1 MSSRQLVVF
10 AFLLLLSC
18 GIASA
23 AFTEW
28 LAVQVFDHSFSPVE
42 GAEVYAQFQKNAVD
56 GTMKSKP
63 VKTNSSGEAAFH
75 FTNYE
80 QINSSTE
87 YAYTLYVK
95 YGNSTASGG
104 LIAGNTTAANPRRY
118 SFEIDAYYIN
128 SRVVDQNSRPINATI
143 TVESLSYTN
152 FEVTANADSF
162 GRAAFRVPPGTYNI
176 RAETAEFSK
185 SETVKV
191 DSATGNV
198 AVELKVPQYALQIN
212 VMDDRQKPL
221 VAHVEIGDVQTQTG
235 ANGSVL
241 IRNIGE
247 ALPEVKITYIN
258 QIKKLKPQLDRQTSV
273 EVVFDRTPPI
283 IKDVY
288 ATVSKSG
295 AGAITLFAED
305 NGTRASG
312 IDTVTVIW
320 EVNGVQ
326 TPVQTYAVGYNSFEA
341 KIPPQAQGTVV
352 KYVITVTDKEGNSE
366 TRAGSY
372 AVPVD
377 SSQGTQQTKPDT
389 GLLGGITI
397 EAIAMGVFAF
407 IIAAYAAVYYI
418 NKKKEEQE
426 AEESS
431 PYKQPPP
438 EPPKV

>member
-1 MSSRQLVVF
+1 MSSRQLFVF
-10 AFLLLLSC
+10 ALLLLLFC
-18 GIASA
+18 GILSA

-28 LAVQVFDHSFSPVE
+28 LVVQVFDHSYSVVE
-42 GAEVYAQFQKNAVD
+42 GAEVYAQFQNNAVA

-80 QINSSTE
+80 PLESSTE
-87 YAYTLYVK
+87 YSYTLYVK
-95 YGNSTASGG
+95 YGNFTTSNG
-104 LIAGNTTAANPRRY
+104 LIAGNTTAATPRRY

-128 SRVVDQNSRPINATI
+128 AKVVDQNLKPLNATVTI
-143 TVESLSYTN
+143 DSLSFTN
-152 FEVTANADSF
+152 FEASADTDSSGRVT
-162 GRAAFRVPPGTYNI
+162 FRVPIGTYNI
-176 RAETAEFSK
+176 RAESEVFSK
-185 SETVKV
+185 SETVDV
-191 DSATGNV
+191 NSGTGNV
-198 AVELKVPQYALQIN
+198 AVELKVPQYTLQIN
-212 VMDDRQKPL
+212 VMDDHQKPL
-221 VAHVEIGDVQTQTG
+221 VAHVEIGEMQTQTG

-241 IRNIGE
+241 IKNIGE
-247 ALPEVKITYIN
+247 VLPSVKITYMN
-258 QIKKLKPQLDRQTSV
+258 QIKKLKPQLDRQALV

-295 AGAITLFAED
+295 SGTITLFAED
-305 NGTRASG
+305 NGIRASG
-312 IDTVTVIW
+312 VDTVTVVW
-320 EVNGVQ
+320 EVNGVRI
-326 TPVQTYAVGYNSFEA
+326 PVQTYAVGYNSFEA

-366 TRAGSY
+366 TKAGSY
-372 AVPVD
+372 AVPMD
-377 SSQGTQQTKPDT
+377 STQEPPQPKPQT
-389 GLLGGITI
+389 GLFGGITI

-407 IIAAYAAVYYI
+407 VIAAYAAVYYI

-438 EPPKV
+438 EPPKI